1 MMKKRNR
8 NSKKVRITYKA
19 RRVFV
24 TARSKNLV
32 VSKISLENS
41 HMAEFSELEILRT
54 DGDFFLNEIRKKFAL
69 RVLGEPLG
77 AKRFSPTDILSP
89 PYF

>member
-1 MMKKRNR
+1 MWNKVEQG
-8 NSKKVRITYKA
+8 SKKWAYNVQSKA
-19 RRVFV
+19 SFFDQL
-24 TARSKNLV
+24 KNLV

-69 RVLGEPLG
+69 RVLGEWNWSE
-77 AKRFSPTDILSP
+77 A
-89 PYF
+89 